1 MSAKQPKPADRNR
14 CFLVTRM
21 SKIYGRS
28 NHKSIDIIDNLKYLF
43 LSTMQLTASQLQS
56 KHKALID
63 ALKRG
68 ETVEITYHGQTL
80 GIVHPAVPTA
90 NSQEQE
96 AAMNEFFGMHRDLG
110 VANVESELRDI
121 RKGRRRSLGDL

>member
-1 MSAKQPKPADRNR
+1 
-14 CFLVTRM
+14 
-21 SKIYGRS
+21 
-28 NHKSIDIIDNLKYLF
+28 
-43 LSTMQLTASQLQS
+43 MQLTASQLQS

-80 GIVHPAVPTA
+80 GVVHPATPTI
-90 NSQEQE
+90 NSKEQE

-110 VANVESELRDI
+110 IASVEDELRKI
-121 RKGRRRSLGDL
+121 RKGRRSSLSDL

>member
-1 MSAKQPKPADRNR
+1 
-14 CFLVTRM
+14 
-21 SKIYGRS
+21 
-28 NHKSIDIIDNLKYLF
+28 
-43 LSTMQLTASQLQS
+43 MQLTASQLQS

-80 GIVHPAVPTA
+80 GVVHPVTPTT

-121 RKGRRRSLGDL
+121 RKGRRRSLSDL